1 MDYDMI
7 WDEDYIE
14 EIEAINDI
22 LNIKQEVKNMK
33 KVIYNIKNEKGNT
46 VANQFLIIEGTD
58 YTFISYKTPIAI
70 LKAASAIIFI
80 NESAFNYS
88 RTTTRHFLN
97 YFENVLT
104 ATKPTRKEVESW
116 MQNGFI
122 PASANCYN
130 TDINIRIVNEEDF

>member
-1 MDYDMI
+1 
-7 WDEDYIE
+7 
-14 EIEAINDI
+14 
-22 LNIKQEVKNMK
+22 MK
-33 KVIYNIKNEKGNT
+33 KVIYNIKNERGNT

-80 NESAFNYS
+80 NKSAFEYS
-88 RTTTRHFLN
+88 HTTTRHFLN

-122 PASANCYN
+122 PANANCYN